1 MLDNRT
7 RPIPKPGYAHVT
19 QRNSAS
25 RIEVDKLSLH
35 CDTKRALRGMQITG
49 SIRVDGTDIY
59 APEIDPPLLRR
70 RFGWVA

>member
-1 MLDNRT
+1 MLDDRT

-35 CDTKRALRGMQITG
+35 CDTKRGGWHGYLRPRNRPSAFAPALWLGRLKTEPLPP
-49 SIRVDGTDIY
+49 VDPG
-59 APEIDPPLLRR
+59 
-70 RFGWVA
+70 